1 MAGFKGMSPVLCCDV
16 RFSSDTKDDW
26 SCLDSSQ
33 AIPVTVISE
42 WNRSQVNGR
51 VCRNMEDYR
60 MLSTNKVKITRL
72 EPYMEVVGQFDELME
87 QDGVLLAEIA
97 NHIVILPVGM
107 KEVLLPHIGS
117 RIAILRT
124 DLPGKEYLFRVL
136 PDLEKTALMSENAR
150 APDNCEA
157 SA

>member
-1 MAGFKGMSPVLCCDV
+1 
-16 RFSSDTKDDW
+16 
-26 SCLDSSQ
+26 
-33 AIPVTVISE
+33 
-42 WNRSQVNGR
+42 
-51 VCRNMEDYR
+51 
-60 MLSTNKVKITRL
+60 MLSTNEVKITRL
-72 EPYMEVVGQFDELME
+72 EPYMEVVGQFDELIE

-97 NHIVILPVGM
+97 NHIVILPIDM
-107 KEVLLPHIGS
+107 KEALMPYLGS

>member
-1 MAGFKGMSPVLCCDV
+1 MAKKL
-16 RFSSDTKDDW
+16 
-26 SCLDSSQ
+26 
-33 AIPVTVISE
+33 VIRAGRGASHPTE
-42 WNRSQVNGR
+42 NWNSVSMKQRLLGDNENVSKSV
-51 VCRNMEDYR
+51 EDRR
-60 MLSTNKVKITRL
+60 MLSINKENVTRL
-72 EPYMEVVGQFDELME
+72 QISMEVVGQFDELME

-97 NHIVILPVGM
+97 NHIVILTVGM

-124 DLPGKEYLFRVL
+124 DLPGKEYLFRVF
-136 PDLEKTALMSENAR
+136 PDLEKTAIMRENAR